1 MQIFRYNNFELWWKE
16 KVDSHLFFLVE
27 NVEKYMVQIVFFNFS
42 YQEKLVTN
50 KSFKNVNQFLSPN
63 HNILNIFRKS
73 PVKSSLIYLI
83 NNCPNYW
90 YDLSSETD
98 IQMWQKM
105 CLFFFFCKIVQC
117 ASAAAAPVTQ
127 LLLRITMDLTQSE
140 TTS

>member
-1 MQIFRYNNFELWWKE
+1 MKRESRQPSAFSDGKYMMQI
-16 KVDSHLFFLVE
+16 VV
-27 NVEKYMVQIVFFNFS
+27 FNFS
-42 YQEKLVTN
+42 DQEKLVTN
-50 KSFKNVNQFLSPN
+50 KSFNNVNRINFFRQITISLIFLENPKN
-63 HNILNIFRKS
+63 LF
-73 PVKSSLIYLI
+73 SSLIYLI

-90 YDLSSETD
+90 YDLSSETN

-105 CLFFFFCKIVQC
+105 CLFFLFFFKIVQC